1 MEAWSITTAVRDPE
15 RVPDFLAG
23 IDIVEGRVWDN
34 EAQADFFC
42 QLIALKL
49 YRPTQLS
56 DEHEAILD
64 DPEQTVSFQTAKEIV
79 EAKDYVGG
87 PEMRGRQAI
96 QPLLKTGLVKSEPT
110 VQITPLGRALLEGK
124 ITFQEVMLNWALKWE
139 MPTPGD
145 TKFTAAKGYNIKP
158 FVGTLALIQ
167 KVNEK
172 ATAAGLNAVG
182 IARNEFDLFGPTLI
196 DWQRIDEFAE
206 RIIKFRKAGKGL
218 DSARA
223 KLESQRA
230 SIQEH
235 LNAIAGSGPVTD
247 TNLRSLSDYG
257 DNAIRYFR
265 ATSFIEFRGAGRYV
279 DVAIAAREQVN
290 QLIANELYKPTG
302 YASEDLYLDTLADLS
317 ATPPPWNSATNLEKV
332 KETLRTVLVE
342 ELGVDPVQLP
352 KAPTVQAVR
361 VTGEDDEIRS
371 LKAKLKQVRL
381 AQMKAESR
389 TQTFISAFIDEYGL
403 LPKNTYTGYL
413 PKPVALE
420 FNAFKTFLSLNDALA
435 VSPNYPTG
443 DDGEPTST
451 AAGGKT
457 DMVVEY
463 SDFLLSVE
471 VTMESGRNQWAMEG
485 QPVQRHLRK
494 LEDDSE
500 KEAFALFLAP
510 RIHEDTLETFWH
522 SNKHGYQGRN
532 QRIVPMSFQVWTDY
546 LSKIQGSLLDGT
558 YKSGNVQQFLKAG
571 LPKPEHSSST
581 EWFDYIKSESY
592 LESAI

>member
-1 MEAWSITTAVRDPE
+1 VEAWSITTTVRDPE

-23 IDIVEGRVWDN
+23 IKRVEGRAWDN
-34 EAQADFFC
+34 AAQADFFC
-42 QLIALKL
+42 ELISLKL
-49 YRPTQLS
+49 YSPTQMS
-56 DEHEAILD
+56 DEHQAIFD
-64 DPEQTVSFQTAKEIV
+64 DPYQTISFELARDIVAAKN
-79 EAKDYVGG
+79 YVGG

-110 VQITPLGRALLEGK
+110 VQITPLGSALVDGK
-124 ITFQEVMLNWALKWE
+124 ISFQEVMLNWALKWE

-145 TKFTAAKGYNIKP
+145 TKFTLAKGYNIKP

-172 ATAAGLNAVG
+172 AIASGLNAVG
-182 IARNEFDLFGPTLI
+182 IARNEFDLFAPTLI

-223 KLESQRA
+223 KLEAQRSA
-230 SIQEH
+230 IQEH
-235 LNAIAGSGPVTD
+235 LTAIAGSEPVTN

-279 DVAIAAREQVN
+279 DVAMGSREQVN

-302 YASEDLYLDTLADLS
+302 YASEEAYLNTLSDQS
-317 ATPPPWNSATNLEKV
+317 AAPPPWNSATNLEKV
-332 KETLRTVLVE
+332 KQTLRSVLVD
-342 ELGVDPVQLP
+342 ELGVDPGELP
-352 KAPTVQAVR
+352 IVTATQPVR

-371 LKAKLKQVRL
+371 LKATLKQVRL

-389 TQTFISAFIDEYGL
+389 TQNFVNSFIAEYGL
-403 LPKNTYTGYL
+403 LPKNTYVGYL

-435 VSPNYPTG
+435 VTPNYPTG

-457 DMVVEY
+457 DMIVEY

-494 LEDDSE
+494 LEDESD
-500 KEAFALFLAP
+500 KEAYALFLAP

-522 SNKHGYQGRN
+522 SNKHGYQGRG

-546 LSKIQGSLLDGT
+546 LSQIESSLLDGT
-558 YKSGNVQQFLKAG
+558 YESTKVQQFLNAG
-571 LPKPEHSSST
+571 LPQPHHTSST
-581 EWFDYIKSESY
+581 EWFEYIKSSDY
-592 LESAI
+592 LERAV